1 VLVPVLTPVLEKTE
15 QVRLNV
21 SIVGSGAVGKATGTG
36 LTQLGHLVNFYD
48 KDPNVLEGL
57 RKEELPITDSLA
69 ASVTSSDVVM
79 ICVPT
84 PTVGRHQNL
93 DYVLEAAT
101 RIGAALL
108 DVDAYKVV
116 VVRSTVLPGST
127 RREII
132 PILER
137 VSGKK
142 IGEDF
147 GVCAN
152 PEFLRASSALEDFL
166 SSSRIVIGESDLRAG
181 AILAGLYAGLRRPIV
196 RCGLEEAELIKYASN
211 AFLANKISFFNEIY
225 KISRKLGVDDKIVS
239 RATSLDERIGG
250 YGVIGGSAFGGPCL
264 PKDLEA
270 LNTFVRELG
279 LNPGILRETARVNEE
294 MRSDS

>member
-1 VLVPVLTPVLEKTE
+1 MLVPALAPVLEKTE

-36 LTQLGHLVNFYD
+36 LRQLGHSVIFCDND
-48 KDPNVLEGL
+48 SKVLEGL
-57 RKEELPITDSLA
+57 KKEELLVADSLA
-69 ASVTSSDVVM
+69 AGLASSDIVM

-84 PTVGRHQNL
+84 PTVNGHQNL
-93 DYVLEAAT
+93 HHVLEAAT
-101 RIGAALL
+101 EIGAALRY
-108 DVDAYKVV
+108 ASSFKVV
-116 VVRSTVLPGST
+116 AVRSTVLPGST

-132 PILER
+132 PVLER

-142 IGEDF
+142 AGEDF

-166 SSSRIVIGESDLRAG
+166 SASRIVIGESDSRAG

-239 RATSLDERIGG
+239 RAVSLDERIGG

-270 LNTFVRELG
+270 LITFVRELG

-294 MRSDS
+294 MRSDQ